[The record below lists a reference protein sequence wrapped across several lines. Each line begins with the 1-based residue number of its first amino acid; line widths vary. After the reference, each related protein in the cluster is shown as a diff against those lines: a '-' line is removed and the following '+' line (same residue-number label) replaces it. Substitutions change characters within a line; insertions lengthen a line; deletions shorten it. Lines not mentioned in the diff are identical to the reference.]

1 MCSSLHYGALGPAS
15 PYWLGDFGSFCI
27 ETDHRRCQSRDF
39 ARLDLN
45 AQVDARSGS
54 FEANVATIRHVGARQ
69 TLTLP
74 RSLSECSTSNSAST
88 TLPPAPQR
96 RFEKSGEFSERFC
109 VSFCI
114 DNRRSPARQIK
125 GQSADWGTGKCF
137 AVEAGRTR
145 FRDYRSEGRT
155 RHRLPAFTTVEL
167 ATRGGELR

>member
-114 DNRRSPARQIK
+114 DNRRSPVSTNQRAVCRLGYGEMLRSRSGTHQISGLPK
-125 GQSADWGTGKCF
+125 RGPDAPSLASVHDCRTGHP
-137 AVEAGRTR
+137 RR
-145 FRDYRSEGRT
+145 
-155 RHRLPAFTTVEL
+155 
-167 ATRGGELR
+167 